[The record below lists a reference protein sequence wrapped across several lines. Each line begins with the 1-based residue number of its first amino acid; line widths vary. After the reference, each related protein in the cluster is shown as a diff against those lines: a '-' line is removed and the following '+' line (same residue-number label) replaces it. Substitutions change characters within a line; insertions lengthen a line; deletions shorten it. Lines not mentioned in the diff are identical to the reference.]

1 MGYLNMIR
9 AKVISEVLGSPQE
22 HVDKTLNLLIDKL
35 KERKELNIGNEKIF
49 QAEKIENKQL
59 FSGFIEY
66 EINVENLNQ
75 LSGFCFDFMPSSI
88 EILEPD
94 ELKTSSVI
102 IGELFNEILAR
113 LHQNDMFLRN
123 TIAELAYLKK
133 KSEKK

>member
-1 MGYLNMIR
+1 MIR